1 MVLHCILA
9 LISTTNKELKSQ
21 KSLIKVLQSCL
32 YVVVYKCKEKQVKKK
47 KRL

>member
-1 MVLHCILA
+1 MALPFILA

-32 YVVVYKCKEKQVKKK
+32 YVVVYRCKEKQVKKK
-47 KRL
+47 RL